1 MTKKDDFRI
10 VFMGT
15 PEFGGIVLEE
25 IIKNGYNVI
34 GGVFFLNQINLKVEE
49 ERLNLLMLNQ

>member
-34 GGVFFLNQINLKVEE
+34 GGVFFST
-49 ERLNLLMLNQ
+49 R

>member
-1 MTKKDDFRI
+1 
-10 VFMGT
+10 MGT

-34 GGVFFLNQINLKVEE
+34 GVFLNQINLKVEE